1 MHSEYIKISANIH
14 ASSKRYDLKK
24 IRSEQINYEFKDIV
38 FNKCMSTT
46 LKQEFEDMKTVL
58 QTAYNIIAS
67 YSLSRKHSNKVH
79 KYEPF

>member
-1 MHSEYIKISANIH
+1 MHSEFIKISAN

-58 QTAYNIIAS
+58 QTACNIIAS